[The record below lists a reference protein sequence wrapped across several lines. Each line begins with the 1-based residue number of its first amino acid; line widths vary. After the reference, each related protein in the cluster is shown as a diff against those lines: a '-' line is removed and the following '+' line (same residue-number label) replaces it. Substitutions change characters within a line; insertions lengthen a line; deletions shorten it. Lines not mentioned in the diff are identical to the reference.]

1 MARKPKFHFPAK
13 SNPTLLGIGFKA
25 GLTIFIGL
33 GLLTSLVWIGQ
44 RAGNAVA
51 DQSRY
56 QIPISQLQCDP
67 PPGVERAAF
76 LAEVRSLGNLPET
89 VSAVAAETPPLLAT
103 AFAKHPWVEV
113 VTRVHV
119 TPDRVIHVDLKF
131 RTPVL
136 AVKIIGEPTLRLVD
150 KTGTLLPLGPM
161 PNLLPVLLGDMKL
174 GDAMIKRAAEIVDS
188 LKVKKPRKIEKTAT
202 GWRVTTEVGQVL
214 SLPF

>member
-1 MARKPKFHFPAK
+1 MARKPKLHFPAK

-119 TPDRVIHVDLKF
+119 TTDRAIHVELKF

-136 AVKIIGEPTLRLVD
+136 SIKIAGETAMRMVD
-150 KTGTLLPLGPM
+150 KTGTLLPLGPV
-161 PNLLPVLLGDMKL
+161 PEHIAVLSGEMKSA
-174 GDAMIKRAAEIVDS
+174 DATVKRAAEIVDS
-188 LKVKKPRKIEKTAT
+188 LKVKKPRMIEKTAT
-202 GWRVTTEVGQVL
+202 GWRVTLETGQALLL
-214 SLPF
+214 SF